1 MLLQDDGRR
10 GDGVLRGSF
19 GEEVVELSVVRRGRG
34 TPATTPV
41 EIETAKSI
49 RSRQRSDPAAHVH
62 SQRERTHR
70 GAFGEAFRRLGGAT
84 DSLA

>member
-34 TPATTPV
+34 TAATTPI

-49 RSRQRSDPAAHVH
+49 RSRQRSDPAAHV
-62 SQRERTHR
+62 RANCERTHR
-70 GAFGEAFRRLGGAT
+70 GALGAAFRRLGGAT
-84 DSLA
+84 DGLA